1 MGAAV
6 VQSSRPR
13 LTDARSAAQSG
24 SGLRGAVGGSGG
36 GEWDHRCSGQGESS
50 TRGAAGCAATATT
63 GQVASRLTDARSAAQ
78 SGSGLRGAVGGSG
91 GGEWDYRCSGQEDLA
106 AELRETKRLA
116 TMLME
121 STERKLEAG
130 AAAMRQMGLSHQ
142 ASLAA
147 MVMIGEVRVQMVR
160 EGGNRDKAGRGAS
173 VAWRAFAATARS
185 LGRAGF
191 EDAEAWR
198 RAVGAQVETLWG
210 WPERTCARWEGG
222 EPACAAA
229 MRMQAAARQFMAGR
243 RAARRREQLLVA
255 ERRLAAWEAKA
266 RRPGHVSAAA
276 LAACLGA
283 AVTAAAERRLAVA
296 RGLQVREAEVRERR
310 RQREAGQ
317 EARAVRAAAD
327 ALAREAQ
334 ALEAEGEPDWLREA
348 GLALSR
354 AGADVLALSDVG
366 VASVAEAE
374 GTTRTRRKKAGA
386 RRGETIAA
394 RREVGQSG

>member
-6 VQSSRPR
+6 VQSIRPR

-50 TRGAAGCAATATT
+50 TRGASGRAATATT
-63 GQVASRLTDARSAAQ
+63 GQVASRLADARSAAQ

-160 EGGNRDKAGRGAS
+160 EGGNP
-173 VAWRAFAATARS
+173 
-185 LGRAGF
+185 
-191 EDAEAWR
+191 
-198 RAVGAQVETLWG
+198 Q
-210 WPERTCARWEGG
+210 
-222 EPACAAA
+222 
-229 MRMQAAARQFMAGR
+229 
-243 RAARRREQLLVA
+243 
-255 ERRLAAWEAKA
+255 
-266 RRPGHVSAAA
+266 
-276 LAACLGA
+276 
-283 AVTAAAERRLAVA
+283 
-296 RGLQVREAEVRERR
+296 
-310 RQREAGQ
+310 
-317 EARAVRAAAD
+317 
-327 ALAREAQ
+327 
-334 ALEAEGEPDWLREA
+334 
-348 GLALSR
+348 SR
-354 AGADVLALSDVG
+354 
-366 VASVAEAE
+366 
-374 GTTRTRRKKAGA
+374 
-386 RRGETIAA
+386 
-394 RREVGQSG
+394 